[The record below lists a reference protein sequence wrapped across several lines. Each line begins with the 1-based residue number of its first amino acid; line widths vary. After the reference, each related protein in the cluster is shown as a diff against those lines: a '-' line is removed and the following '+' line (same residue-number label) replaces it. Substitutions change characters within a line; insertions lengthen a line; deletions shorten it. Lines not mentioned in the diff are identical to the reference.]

1 MLNKCKWPKFQ
12 VNVGIDDKIPNLVC
26 CQTGAEQNYVKFPQL
41 PWYRNN
47 EQKHTEAEN
56 IT

>member
-56 IT
+56 T